1 MNPVRRG
8 AGISKGTMRT
18 AITVAIPHD
27 GPAVFL
33 SGPSVP
39 IDTQKTEIKK
49 LKGLREHPEYAEVQL
64 WESGAG
70 IVSRAKLDKPKP
82 ATSSEPPVEEPKPE
96 DKEEQDPAN
105 EKEEV
110 SKTPPAPPAETK
122 RKK

>member
-39 IDTQKTEIKK
+39 IESQKAEIKK
-49 LKGLREHPEYAEVQL
+49 LKALREHAEYAEVQL

-70 IVSRAKLDKPKP
+70 ITSRVKFQKLKAAAPSALESAPAPESPKVPKQPAPKP
-82 ATSSEPPVEEPKPE
+82 
-96 DKEEQDPAN
+96 
-105 EKEEV
+105 
-110 SKTPPAPPAETK
+110 
-122 RKK
+122 R